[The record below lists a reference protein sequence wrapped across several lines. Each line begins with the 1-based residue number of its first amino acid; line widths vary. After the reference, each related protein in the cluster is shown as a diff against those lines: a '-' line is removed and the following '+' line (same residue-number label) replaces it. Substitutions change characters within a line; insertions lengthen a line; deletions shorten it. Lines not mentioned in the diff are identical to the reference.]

1 MGTGA
6 AHTAIGVE
14 AFRAADKIEAEKE
27 VKKVAL
33 NLPAFPINERDS
45 LGDHYQT
52 HLGMTLRDYFAA
64 TVIAVLYDR
73 MEQGTDLGK
82 VAKAAYS
89 MADAMLQE
97 RNK

>member
-33 NLPAFPINERDS
+33 NRPAFPINERDS

-52 HLGMTLRDYFAA
+52 HLGITTRDYFAA
-64 TVIAVLYDR
+64 KAMQYFLAEEHMCDQQDI
-73 MEQGTDLGK
+73 
-82 VAKAAYS
+82 AKAAYS